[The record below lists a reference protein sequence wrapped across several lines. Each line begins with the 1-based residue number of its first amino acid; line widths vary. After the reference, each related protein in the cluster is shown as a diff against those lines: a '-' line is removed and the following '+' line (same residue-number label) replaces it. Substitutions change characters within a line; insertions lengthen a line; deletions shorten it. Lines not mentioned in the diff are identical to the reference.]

1 MGFVCSVEEKNMFQ
15 ETKKKADKFIPY
27 ISKYL
32 NSMNSKN
39 KMKKWGDALAVYRGL
54 DSLERVLVI
63 STPNSLI

>member
-1 MGFVCSVEEKNMFQ
+1 MWKKKTCFKKP
-15 ETKKKADKFIPY
+15 KKKADKFITY